1 MRRLI
6 LFRHAKAEPRAGGG
20 DDFDRPLAERGREDA
35 ALMGRV
41 LAREDLIPDL
51 ALVSPARRAS
61 ETWICARE
69 AFGEARSELTP
80 ELYNA
85 APEVIAAAV
94 KAAADRA
101 ETLMVVGH
109 NPGLHEFAVQL
120 LISAAASAAEVTQI
134 ARKFPTATVAAYEI
148 DAAGRAT
155 LDGLFLAKDEGGEGE
170 G

>member
-6 LFRHAKAEPRAGGG
+6 LFRHAKAEPRAAGS

-41 LAREDLIPDL
+41 LARENLAPDL
-51 ALVSPARRAS
+51 ALVSPARRAT

-69 AFGEARSELTP
+69 ALGEAQAVLAP

-85 APEVIAAAV
+85 APEAIAAVV

-101 ETLMVVGH
+101 ETLIVVGH
-109 NPGLHEFAVQL
+109 NPGLHEYAVQL
-120 LISAAASAAEVTQI
+120 LISASASAAEVTAV
-134 ARKFPTATVAAYEI
+134 ARKFPTATIAAYEI
-148 DAAGRAT
+148 DAAGRAA